1 MLEGQPKRGTLAAL
15 PGIDTLASMGPLTGG
30 GFFSLKALVDEPK
43 DTTKSEAN
51 ALDEKLKYLDAV
63 PSKGS
68 APYFF
73 GIHRGPEGSPQL
85 TIETKTS
92 TRALQELVGY
102 LRLDDS
108 K

>member
-1 MLEGQPKRGTLAAL
+1 M
-15 PGIDTLASMGPLTGG
+15 SPLTGG
-30 GFFSLKALVDEPK
+30 GLFSLKLLVDEPK
-43 DTTKSEAN
+43 DTSKAQSN
-51 ALDEKLKYLDAV
+51 VLDEKLKYVDAV

-73 GIHRGPEGSPQL
+73 GIRRGTDAAPQV
-85 TIETKTS
+85 TIEAKSS
-92 TRALQELVGY
+92 TRSLQELVGY